1 MADPEK
7 DRGAD
12 TAFEDLL
19 DDMLAKL
26 CDKIREKS
34 VNEKL
39 RHIVFPIP
47 TFLLN
52 YIYAVIAM
60 GTLMIAVS
68 TACLVVLLVLLHRT
82 RGPAGQAV

>member
-1 MADPEK
+1 MTEPVQEE
-7 DRGAD
+7 RD

-19 DDMLAKL
+19 DDMLTKL

-34 VNEKL
+34 VNDKL

-52 YIYAVIAM
+52 YVYAIVAF
-60 GTLMIAVS
+60 GTVMILISVS
-68 TACLVVLLVLLHRT
+68 CLVVLLVLLNRT
-82 RGPAGQAV
+82 RYLIQAV